1 MSVLQKL
8 TEGVQHRDMQAEGA
22 ALLNKWEATGLLE
35 GLNDGHQKQGMAV
48 LLENQAK
55 ELLREASS
63 MAAGDVEGFAAV
75 AFPIV
80 RRVFGGLI
88 AQDLISVQPMSLPSG
103 LIFFLDFTHEDGRG
117 TMAQGESLYGGGV
130 VGRQIVDGVAANFQE
145 TGFYGLG
152 TGRAAAITVSALA
165 GAGTMNNKMTTRAT
179 TDAVDRDNEDFDPDI
194 EGKERIVLRSLAL
207 AANAVQIDPGV
218 PQASLPVP
226 ANTSATDRTQ
236 DVCRAIN
243 LTNGRIAYLF
253 HASAGATN
261 GTAGPSVAADDLEA
275 IVLKPARRLA
285 KFTTATSATTGLKEV
300 TGYDRFVYE
309 ELSSGVFAQSVDVE
323 ATAAQLGA
331 TSAAGTQASL
341 DEVDAELAARQIQAV
356 IDNTTLPVAGTR
368 QAAVTL
374 TSANVESLFDGGDD
388 TMRIQGPS
396 RDQLGTGTGLGAIAG
411 ADTWAL
417 EEPKPGTGNAGSEV
431 GKDSIAEI
439 DIKVDSVAVTAQT
452 KKLKAKWSP
461 ELGQDL
467 NAYHNLD
474 AEVELTGILSE
485 QIALEIDRELL
496 GELVRGATAG
506 TRYWSRAPGL
516 FVDSNGQPLGATSAA
531 PDFTGTVSEWYE
543 TLIETIN
550 DVSAQIHRKTLRG
563 GANFVV
569 CSPEVAN
576 ILEFTSGFRASVT
589 ADQDRGTIGAVRA
602 GSLSK
607 KFDVYVDPY
616 FLRNVILVGRKGSS
630 FLESGYV
637 YAPYVPLQVTPT
649 IFGTEDFVPRK
660 GVMTRY
666 AKKMVRP
673 DMYGLVI
680 CRGLLGEEMP
690 N

>member
-1 MSVLQKL
+1 MSILTKL
-8 TEGVQHRDMQAEGA
+8 TEGIVQRDVSKEGA
-22 ALLNKWEATGLLE
+22 AILSKWENTGLLE
-35 GLNDGHQKQGMAV
+35 GLSDERTKNSMAV

-88 AQDLISVQPMSLPSG
+88 ANDLVSVQPMSLPSG
-103 LIFFLDFTHEDGRG
+103 LIFFLDFETASTRH
-117 TMAQGESLYGGGV
+117 ASVAKESIYGGRVIASELTGGV
-130 VGRQIVDGVAANFQE
+130 DLSHPGDGG
-145 TGFYGLG
+145 GFYNLG
-152 TGRAAAITVSALA
+152 TGYSTATGSSTAINVAAADTSLENVAPSAMTEAQKKSIRFDPDVLAASDVVSVLKIPVGNVPSDLNDNNLFAVSASVDSHQASQVRRLTSFA
-165 GAGTMNNKMTTRAT
+165 ADGGLNVVFTHASDAGVNTDAVSITYPIKDTLGSADTVGAVDVAGMVMEGAGT
-179 TDAVDRDNEDFDPDI
+179 
-194 EGKERIVLRSLAL
+194 
-207 AANAVQIDPGV
+207 DPGV
-218 PQASLPVP
+218 PNQLS
-226 ANTSATDRTQ
+226 TQ
-236 DVCRAIN
+236 I
-243 LTNGRIAYLF
+243 I
-253 HASAGATN
+253 
-261 GTAGPSVAADDLEA
+261 PE
-275 IVLKPARRLA
+275 
-285 KFTTATSATTGLKEV
+285 
-300 TGYDRFVYE
+300 
-309 ELSSGVFAQSVDVE
+309 
-323 ATAAQLGA
+323 
-331 TSAAGTQASL
+331 
-341 DEVDAELAARQIQAV
+341 
-356 IDNTTLPVAGTR
+356 IDIRV
-368 QAAVTL
+368 
-374 TSANVESLFDGGDD
+374 
-388 TMRIQGPS
+388 
-396 RDQLGTGTGLGAIAG
+396 
-411 ADTWAL
+411 
-417 EEPKPGTGNAGSEV
+417 
-431 GKDSIAEI
+431 DSIA
-439 DIKVDSVAVTAQT
+439 VTATT
-452 KKLKAKWSP
+452 KKLKAKWTP

-485 QIALEIDRELL
+485 QIALEIDQEIL
-496 GELVRGATAG
+496 GDLIVGAKAG

-516 FVDSNGQPLGATSAA
+516 FVDSSGNELGAASAA

-563 GANFVV
+563 GANYVV

-589 ADQDRGTIGAVRA
+589 ADADRGDIGAVKTGA
-602 GSLSK
+602 LSK

-616 FLRNVILVGRKGSS
+616 FPRNVVLVGRKGGS

-680 CRGLLGEEMP
+680 VRGLLGEEGAS
-690 N
+690 

>member
-1 MSVLQKL
+1 MSILQKL
-8 TEGVQHRDMQAEGA
+8 TEGVQSRDMRAEGA

-35 GLNDGHQKQGMAV
+35 GLNAESQKQGMAV

-88 AQDLISVQPMSLPSG
+88 ANDLVSVQPMSLPSG
-103 LIFFLDFTHEDGRG
+103 LIFFLDFTHTTDVGGSG
-117 TMAQGESLYGGGV
+117 TGSVYGGNQVAKG
-130 VGRQIVDGVAANFQE
+130 IVDGVSLDAEAGPGGHYNF
-145 TGFYGLG
+145 GH
-152 TGRAAAITVSALA
+152 
-165 GAGTMNNKMTTRAT
+165 GASAT
-179 TDAVDRDNEDFDPDI
+179 TASLGGIAPAGFIVTTGSVLTTLGGTALSSSLVSSLTEAQKKAIRYDPDI
-194 EGKERIVLRSLAL
+194 LANTTGRVTVLQTTASVADISTKAGGLIDEKKLAAFEIATGDIENGSIVRRLTRVVDNRIVFTLHDKDG
-207 AANAVQIDPGV
+207 AATV
-218 PQASLPVP
+218 
-226 ANTSATDRTQ
+226 
-236 DVCRAIN
+236 
-243 LTNGRIAYLF
+243 
-253 HASAGATN
+253 
-261 GTAGPSVAADDLEA
+261 
-275 IVLKPARRLA
+275 
-285 KFTTATSATTGLKEV
+285 
-300 TGYDRFVYE
+300 
-309 ELSSGVFAQSVDVE
+309 
-323 ATAAQLGA
+323 
-331 TSAAGTQASL
+331 
-341 DEVDAELAARQIQAV
+341 
-356 IDNTTLPVAGTR
+356 
-368 QAAVTL
+368 
-374 TSANVESLFDGGDD
+374 
-388 TMRIQGPS
+388 
-396 RDQLGTGTGLGAIAG
+396 GLGVDNLIEMHVPLKDDFING
-411 ADTWAL
+411 GGLGSVVGNPIWAL
-417 EEPKPGTGNAGSEV
+417 EEPKGGTGRFGDDT
-431 GKDSIAEI
+431 GKNDISEI
-439 DIKVDSVAVTAQT
+439 DIKVDSIAVTAQT

-496 GELVRGATAG
+496 GELVNGATAG

-516 FVDSNGQPLGATSAA
+516 FVDSNGSELGATSAS

-589 ADQDRGTIGAVRA
+589 ADQDRGTIGAVKA

-616 FLRNVILVGRKGSS
+616 FVRNVILVGRKGSS
-630 FLESGYV
+630 FLESGFV

-680 CRGLLGEEMP
+680 CRDLNG
-690 N
+690 